1 VAGGTEEKLQEDSGM
16 IRLGRIHASLVRTAV
31 AAAGAA
37 LVIAAC
43 QPRQT
48 QADPQ
53 AAANTDPCAAT
64 TGFRALVVCRNPQLA
79 GLDAAVREQIT
90 AEAASLAP
98 DAELALNAEQDAW
111 LEATRIACAIPT
123 PETAPTPEQVECVSS
138 ALRDRAAAMTNAVD
152 QVGPFTFRR
161 AEVVEADAVSA
172 SAAAASG
179 LGEDAPAAIT
189 RQISYPQLTGDT
201 PAIRRFNEI
210 VRQEPRFGVQDQ
222 TSETVNYTIA
232 YAGDELISVRFDILH
247 ETLGAMH
254 GAVEVQAVTVNMRT
268 GERLTEADVFRP
280 GSGWENFLTRR
291 AVAALTRELGSDFV
305 PAEPDVRETVT
316 KPPQWLVT
324 EEALVILFPP
334 LSFAGP
340 QVDGGTQA
348 SIPWSALR
356 PYLNP
361 QAPRPISAAPA
372 TP

>member
-1 VAGGTEEKLQEDSGM
+1 M
-16 IRLGRIHASLVRTAV
+16 IRLQRNSVWLGGVAAAMALAV
-31 AAAGAA
+31 AALG
-37 LVIAAC
+37 AC

-48 QADPQ
+48 TADPQ
-53 AAANTDPCAAT
+53 VAANLDPCAAT
-64 TGFRALVVCRNPQLA
+64 AGFRALVVCRNPQLA
-79 GLDAAVREQIT
+79 ELDGAVREQIT

-98 DAELALNAEQDAW
+98 DAEIALNAEQDAW
-111 LEATRIACAIPT
+111 LEATRISCGVPT
-123 PETAPTPEQVECVSS
+123 PETAPTPDQVECLSS
-138 ALRDRAAAMTNAVD
+138 ALRNRAAMMTNAVD

-161 AEVVEADAVSA
+161 AEVVDADAVSA

-179 LGEDAPAAIT
+179 LGDDAPAAIT
-189 RQISYPQLTGDT
+189 RQLSYPQLTGDS
-201 PAIRRFNEI
+201 PAIRRFNDL

-222 TSETVNYTIA
+222 TSETVNYEIA
-232 YAGDELISVRFDILH
+232 FAGDELISVRFDILH

-291 AVAALTRELGSDFV
+291 AITALTRELGSDFV

-324 EEALVILFPP
+324 EQALVILFPP

-340 QVDGGTQA
+340 QVAGGTQV
-348 SIPWSALR
+348 SIPWSELR
-356 PYLNP
+356 AYLNP
-361 QAPRPISAAPA
+361 QAPRPITPAPPA
-372 TP
+372 P

>member
-1 VAGGTEEKLQEDSGM
+1 M
-16 IRLGRIHASLVRTAV
+16 IRMGRPRIGAMMIAL
-31 AAAGAA
+31 AA
-37 LVIAAC
+37 LATASIAAC
-43 QPRQT
+43 QPRQGPEE
-48 QADPQ
+48 PQ
-53 AAANTDPCAAT
+53 PAANADPCAAT

-79 GLDAAVREQIT
+79 ELDGAVREQILAET
-90 AEAASLAP
+90 AALTPEAAA
-98 DAELALNAEQDAW
+98 AMNAEQDAW
-111 LEATRIACAIPT
+111 LEATRIGCGVPT
-123 PETAPTPEQVECVSS
+123 PDTAPTPEQVDCISS
-138 ALRDRAAAMTNAVD
+138 ALRDRAAAMASAVD

-179 LGEDAPAAIT
+179 LGDDAPVAIT
-189 RQISYPQLTGDT
+189 RQISYPQLTGDS

-210 VRQEPRFGVQDQ
+210 VRQEPRFSVQDQ

-232 YAGDELISVRFDILH
+232 YAGDEIISVRFDILH

-254 GAVEVQAVTVNMRT
+254 GAVEVEGVTVNMRT
-268 GERLTEADVFRP
+268 GERLTDADIFRP

-340 QVDGGTQA
+340 QVDGGTQVA
-348 SIPWSALR
+348 IPWNALR
-356 PYLNP
+356 AYLNP
-361 QAPRPISAAPA
+361 DAPRPITPAPA